1 MRCLLPYSAAILAG
15 LTAALVPA
23 GASSQERRLARQP
36 LPPETVYRDPAPRF
50 RAGPPAT
57 FAVRA
62 YVPRPTYQ
70 PMFNAPPERLR

>member
-1 MRCLLPYSAAILAG
+1 MRCFLTLSAAILAG
-15 LTAALVPA
+15 LAASPVPA
-23 GASSQERRLARQP
+23 EAGGQERRLARQP
-36 LPPETVYRDPAPRF
+36 PPPETVYRDPAPRF
-50 RAGPPAT
+50 RVGPPTT

>member
-1 MRCLLPYSAAILAG
+1 MRCLLQYSAAILAG

-23 GASSQERRLARQP
+23 GANSQERRLARQP
-36 LPPETVYRDPAPRF
+36 LPAETVYRDPTPRF

-57 FAVRA
+57 FVVQA

>member
-1 MRCLLPYSAAILAG
+1 MRCLPLLSVAILVG
-15 LTAALVPA
+15 LTAALLPA
-23 GASSQERRLARQP
+23 KASSQERRLARQP
-36 LPPETVYRDPAPRF
+36 LPAETVYRDPTPRF

-57 FAVRA
+57 FVVQA